1 MDYWAARYSDI
12 LNEVSSMT
20 DIQLLEHAAEYTTT
34 LPNDVRN
41 SLRSLVTDA
50 LYEAAREVDN
60 EDF

>member
-20 DIQLLEHAAEYTTT
+20 DTALLETAAEYTAK